1 MQNQP
6 KTHKRGSF
14 CFRKNMV
21 IIMKLKYTAIAVML
35 AAVMI
40 ILCACGSNTANNNDA
55 TKTGGNKSAGL
66 SGECDKVLCTGK
78 DSSGN
83 FYELVANEE
92 KQGDDIFVEVGV
104 IKNNEWSVPLTDE
117 SPFVGYNGALS
128 LYDED
133 YAETDG
139 SIYDEEYAKF
149 YYVGNGCF
157 YYNNTLLNG
166 DNGKGYIGKDE
177 EYNIV
182 VQYGDKFICN
192 DDGKFLLYKPEDK
205 YMLLDAKTMKTQTV
219 NLIQDSWDIQYAF
232 PYSEG
237 LFACMNRTF
246 DRHTNGFYNEKGE
259 KVIDLSKYNLT
270 NNTFSFDGK
279 MDTVNQALIFED
291 GKCTFKITDDKGVD
305 YNITIDKS
313 SKELKREKVS

>member
-1 MQNQP
+1 MLSRN
-6 KTHKRGSF
+6 T
-14 CFRKNMV
+14 V
-21 IIMKLKYTAIAVML
+21 IIMKKRHFAVNALAVIL
-35 AAVMI
+35 AAASVL
-40 ILCACGSNTANNNDA
+40 LCACSGGDTVENDNA
-55 TKTGGNKSAGL
+55 TKAGGEKSSGL
-66 SGECDKVLCTGK
+66 SGGCDKVLAAGR
-78 DSSGN
+78 DSDN
-83 FYELVANEE
+83 NYYELVANEE

-139 SIYDEEYAKF
+139 SIYDEKYAKF

-166 DNGKGYIGKDE
+166 DSGKGYIGKDE

-182 VQYGDKFICN
+182 VHYGDEFICN
-192 DDGKFLLYKPEDK
+192 DDGKYLLYKPEDK
-205 YMLLDAKTMKTQTV
+205 YMLLDAKTMKTQKV
-219 NLIQDSWDIQYAF
+219 NLTQDSWDIQYAF

-237 LFACMNRTF
+237 LFACMNQTF
-246 DRHTNGFYNEKGE
+246 DRYSDGFYNEKGE
-259 KVIDLSKYNLT
+259 KVIDLSGYRLVG
-270 NNTFSFDGK
+270 NTFSADGK
-279 MDTVNQALIFED
+279 VLQPLIFEN
-291 GKCTFKITDDKGVD
+291 GECTFKIADDSGAN

-313 SKELKREKVS
+313 GKELKREKAD